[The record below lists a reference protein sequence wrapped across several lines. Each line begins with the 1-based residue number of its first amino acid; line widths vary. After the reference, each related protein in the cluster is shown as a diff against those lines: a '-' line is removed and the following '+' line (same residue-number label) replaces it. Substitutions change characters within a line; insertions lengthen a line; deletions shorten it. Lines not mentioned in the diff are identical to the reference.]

1 MAIGDNTVHYK
12 DISSHIADKIFTKI
26 LMPDRRDQKE
36 SLLQILQNVK
46 INERNSKTK
55 QTNKQKSSKWIALFN
70 NGLAVDWTGLHCTP
84 TLPCFAS

>member
-55 QTNKQKSSKWIALFN
+55 QTNKQKSSK
-70 NGLAVDWTGLHCTP
+70 
-84 TLPCFAS
+84 